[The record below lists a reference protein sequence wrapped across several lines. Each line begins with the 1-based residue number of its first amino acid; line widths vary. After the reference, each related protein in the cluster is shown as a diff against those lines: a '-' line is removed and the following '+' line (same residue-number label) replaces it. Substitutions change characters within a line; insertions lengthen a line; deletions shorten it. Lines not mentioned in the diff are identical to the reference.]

1 MNLLEGDFLEP
12 LIFMR
17 LLLCLPLEPLE
28 ALKPLSDQPTLSLFG
43 LVSSLRDPPYLERD
57 LLELDD
63 LDEWCLLR
71 LFPLFPL

>member
-17 LLLCLPLEPLE
+17 LLLRLPLEPLE
-28 ALKPLSDQPTLSLFG
+28 ALKPLSYQPTLRLAG
-43 LVSSLRDPPYLERD
+43 LVSELREPPYLERD

-71 LFPLFPL
+71 LFPL